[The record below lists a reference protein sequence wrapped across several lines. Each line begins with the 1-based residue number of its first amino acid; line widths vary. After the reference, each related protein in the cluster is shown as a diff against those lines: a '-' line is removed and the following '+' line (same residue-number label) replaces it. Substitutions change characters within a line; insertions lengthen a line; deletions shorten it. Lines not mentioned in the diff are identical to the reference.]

1 MQWLTEGTDPREIQC
16 GLVQARLEKV
26 NQQMNKNKEAL
37 GNLAQ
42 ELKLHPEDVD
52 LKSKVGL
59 SKS

>member
-1 MQWLTEGTDPREIQC
+1 MANKRTDPREIQC

-37 GNLAQ
+37 GDLAQ
-42 ELKLHPEDVD
+42 KLKLNPEDVN
-52 LKSKVGL
+52 LKSDVSL